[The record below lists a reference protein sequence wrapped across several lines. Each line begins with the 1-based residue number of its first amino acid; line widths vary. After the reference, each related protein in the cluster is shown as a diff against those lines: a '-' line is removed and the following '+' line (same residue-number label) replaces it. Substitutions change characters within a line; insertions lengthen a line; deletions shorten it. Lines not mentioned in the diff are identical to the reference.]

1 MPITPNVANPNGII
15 HAPRGPSIATIMLTT
30 LENASRESVP
40 ISAQINTGG
49 AINVTRMPSVAQCC
63 FPMESWRLRM
73 SEDIMMHVT
82 TNSI

>member
-40 ISAQINTGG
+40 TSAQINTGG
-49 AINVTRMPSVAQCC
+49 AISSTRIPLLVQCSI
-63 FPMESWRLRM
+63 PVEIWRLSTSKDSM
-73 SEDIMMHVT
+73 VHAMNKTI
-82 TNSI
+82 